1 MNKPNLKIDWCSREA
16 AQFACKNWHYSRS
29 LPSCKLVTIGVW
41 EDSRFIGTV
50 IFSRGA
56 SPYLLTQYNLKMT
69 EGCELTRVALD
80 KHIHPVSRIIKI
92 ALKKLQELSPGLRL
106 VVSFADPEQDHV
118 GGIYQAGNWIYAGTS
133 SPTIEY
139 FINGRWQHVRNSYY
153 KKTDKTPIRE
163 RRGKLSYL
171 MPLDKDMRRQVEK
184 LRKPYP
190 KRVASIEND
199 ASGNQSEEGGANP
212 TATLQNHGTT

>member
-16 AQFACKNWHYSRS
+16 AQFACKNWHYSQS

-41 EDSRFIGTV
+41 EDARFIGTV

-80 KHIHPVSRIIKI
+80 KHVHPVSRIIKI
-92 ALKKLQELSPGLRL
+92 ALKKLQELCPGLRL

-163 RRGKLSYL
+163 RRGKLRYL
-171 MPLDKDMRRQVEK
+171 MPLDKDMRGQVEK
-184 LRKPYP
+184 LSKPYP